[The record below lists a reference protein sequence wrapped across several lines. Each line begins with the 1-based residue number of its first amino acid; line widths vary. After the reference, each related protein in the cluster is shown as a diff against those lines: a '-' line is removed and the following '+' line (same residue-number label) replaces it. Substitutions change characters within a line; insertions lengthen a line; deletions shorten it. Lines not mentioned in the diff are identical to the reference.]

1 MEDSTQGA
9 VPTDWLELARNCI
22 DREAFIEIVKTAVG
36 QAAKGD
42 RYARDFI
49 SSFLLP
55 KEREPSRA
63 NTYKEIKFV
72 LAPERGSE

>member
-1 MEDSTQGA
+1 MEDSTEGA

-22 DREAFIEIVKTAVG
+22 DQVAFIEIVKTAIS

-42 RYARDFI
+42 RYARDFVA
-49 SSFLLP
+49 SFLLP

-63 NTYKEIKFV
+63 NTYKEVRFV
-72 LAPERGSE
+72 LAPERESE